1 MPMSMTG
8 YGRSEGKENNKEIVA
23 EIKSVNHRYLDF
35 NIRLPRHYA
44 FLEDRARE
52 YIKNYISRGKVDVY
66 LSIDSFKEDSREVIL
81 DEELVE
87 GYINAM
93 HTLEDKYKLKN
104 DISVTSVAAFSDIF
118 KVEKRKDDQEELW
131 QAVSKVLGDAVS
143 NFVSMRTREG
153 ARLKD
158 DIIERGKYIISIL
171 EEIKARSP
179 KVVED
184 YKEKIESRIR
194 ELLQSVPIDENRIL
208 IETAIFADKISIT
221 EEVVR
226 LESHICEL
234 QNILWDDAP
243 SGRKLDFLIQ
253 EMNREINTIGS
264 KANDLN
270 ISKHVVEIKSEI
282 EKIREQIQNIE

>member
-8 YGRSEGKENNKEIVA
+8 YGRSETKENNKEITI
-23 EIKSVNHRYLDF
+23 EIKSVNHRYSDF
-35 NIRLPRHYA
+35 NIRVPRHYA

-52 YIKNYISRGKVDVY
+52 YLKKFISRGKIDVY
-66 LSIDSFKEDSREVIL
+66 ISIDFFGVDKREVVL

-87 GYINAM
+87 GYIKAM
-93 HTLEDKYKLKN
+93 HELKDKYKLID
-104 DISVTSVAAFSDIF
+104 DISVTSVTAFNDIF
-118 KVEKRKDDQEELW
+118 KVEKTKEDPEELW
-131 QAVSKVLGDAVS
+131 QAVVKVIDYAVAD
-143 NFVSMRTREG
+143 FISMRTREG
-153 ARLKD
+153 SRLKCD
-158 DIIERGKYIISIL
+158 ITERGRDIINIL
-171 EEIKARSP
+171 EDIKLRSP
-179 KVVED
+179 KVVEA
-184 YKEKIESRIR
+184 YKEKIEFRIG
-194 ELLQSVPIDENRIL
+194 ELLQNVPLDENRIL

-221 EEVVR
+221 EEIVR

-234 QNILWDDAP
+234 EAILEDDTP

-270 ISKHVVEIKSEI
+270 ISKCVVEIKSEI